1 MCSSVWLLKSN
12 ETVRIMLAIGGH
24 SCNAGVCLSSK
35 LCVSFEYNEQ
45 KEVLL

>member
-24 SCNAGVCLSSK
+24 SLQCLSSK
-35 LCVSFEYNEQ
+35 LCVSFEHNGQ

>member
-12 ETVRIMLAIGGH
+12 EVIL
-24 SCNAGVCLSSK
+24 CNAGVCLSSK
-35 LCVSFEYNEQ
+35 LCVSFEHNGQ